1 MYEDLE
7 RKLIEVIIGAK
18 KITIEGL
25 SARDIGKWIKAV
37 RNISLP
43 FTPDLSKDK
52 TKLCRLTTTFR
63 RQVFFRPYHC
73 QCRFAVVASTNR
85 LLITNLPVVLRM
97 AIVDYYFIMGE
108 AVGIVATLFVSFYYS
123 RKQMKKLSIDIETK
137 ILNDM
142 DEKIHEL
149 TRMGVERPELIK
161 VVNKVDG
168 YQSADVAY
176 AYHILYTFAHFYHM
190 RQRGVVSDNEWTGWV
205 RWIKNAFIH
214 GTLKEIW
221 EKNVEVEKWFDP
233 AFQDFINKEVEIG
246 NKK

>member
-1 MYEDLE
+1 
-7 RKLIEVIIGAK
+7 
-18 KITIEGL
+18 
-25 SARDIGKWIKAV
+25 
-37 RNISLP
+37 
-43 FTPDLSKDK
+43 
-52 TKLCRLTTTFR
+52 
-63 RQVFFRPYHC
+63 
-73 QCRFAVVASTNR
+73 
-85 LLITNLPVVLRM
+85 M
-97 AIVDYYFIMGE
+97 AIVDYFVMGE

-161 VVNKVDG
+161 VVNKVEG

-214 GTLKEIW
+214 GTLKELW

-246 NKK
+246 SKK